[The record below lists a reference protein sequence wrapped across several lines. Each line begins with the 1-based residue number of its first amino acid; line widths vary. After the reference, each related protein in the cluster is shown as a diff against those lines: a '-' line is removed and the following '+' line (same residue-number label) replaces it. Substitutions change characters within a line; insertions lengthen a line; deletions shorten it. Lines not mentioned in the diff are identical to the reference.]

1 MKDKLVERLVC
12 GDVHAFEQIV
22 RKYGRYVFKVVC
34 NHSGG
39 LLTKE
44 DTEEITND
52 TFAALWLNRETID
65 PERPIM
71 TYLAVVAR
79 NKASNRLRTL
89 KYTVSI
95 DELGE
100 LRDLRFEHELEDK
113 ESLDAVLDA
122 ASKLNKRQYEI
133 FIRFYLYGEQLAV
146 IADKMGISEPNVR
159 ISLFR
164 ARETIKKRLTEG
176 GFFDE

>member
-1 MKDKLVERLVC
+1 
-12 GDVHAFEQIV
+12 
-22 RKYGRYVFKVVC
+22 
-34 NHSGG
+34 
-39 LLTKE
+39 
-44 DTEEITND
+44 
-52 TFAALWLNRETID
+52 
-65 PERPIM
+65 M
-71 TYLAVVAR
+71 TH
-79 NKASNRLRTL
+79 

-100 LRDLRFEHELEDK
+100 LRDPRFEHELEDK

-133 FIRFYLYGEQLAV
+133 FIRFYLYGEQLSV